1 MNNLEIR
8 REIFNKLGG
17 LEHISADNSE
27 WEYLIREET
36 RNSVM
41 IEGYFVSSEELEN
54 VIANNIKTK
63 DSDSVLN
70 YYRTANF
77 MYDLAKQNYL
87 DKIII
92 FEIPLIRQ
100 INHSLKFSGTFRK
113 GAVKIAGAKITPPVF
128 DIDQYINFY
137 VNFVKNNNYKNINQ
151 FLTLIAK
158 QHVLFESIHPFE
170 DGNGRTGR
178 ILLNY
183 LLISN
188 GFPPIVLKG
197 DDESRNEYLSSLE
210 EADNSLIEIFKNRF
224 NETEL
229 TNVMNI
235 MEVKKLRNIILQE
248 LILSIDRLIIGILKN
263 EKKLEFMP
271 ATEVAK
277 VLNYSK
283 DSIRTLINRGHFIA
297 YKEKGEWMTHP
308 LLYLK
313 NYSNDTINNFFI
325 QMILI

>member
-1 MNNLEIR
+1 MNIIEIR

-17 LEHISADNSE
+17 LGHISVNNKE
-27 WEYLIREET
+27 WLYLLKEET
-36 RNSVM
+36 RNSIM
-41 IEGYFVSSEELEN
+41 LEGYLVSTEELEN
-54 VIANNIKTK
+54 IINNNIQTK
-63 DSDSVLN
+63 NSDSVLN

-197 DDESRNEYLSSLE
+197 DNESRNEYLSSLE
-210 EADNSLIEIFKNRF
+210 EAESSLIEVFKNRF
-224 NETEL
+224 NETAL
-229 TNVMNI
+229 TNIMSI
-235 MEVKKLRNIILQE
+235 MEVKKLMNIIIQE
-248 LILSIDRLIIGILKN
+248 LILSLDRLIIDILKN
-263 EKKLEFMP
+263 EKKLGFMS

-277 VLNYSK
+277 ALNYSK

-297 YKEKGEWMTHP
+297 YKEKGEWWTHP

-313 NYSNDTINNFFI
+313 NYSNDTN
-325 QMILI
+325 LSL